1 MKELFRNLV
10 KCLIFSA
17 VLMITAGVALAA
29 DDSPADMNTVV
40 AQPHHPPSYWVSQM
54 PEGPG
59 RDVFIKR
66 CSLCHDLQRTVSF
79 SRPKEEWALIIPT
92 MMRRGAAVQP
102 DEFPLIFNYLTENF
116 GPQSKPLGL
125 IGMQPCAPSEW
136 PKGSADFRT
145 AVHGSYSIWAS
156 NQQGG
161 TIDIIDPAQNKVV
174 RRIRCISGP
183 DRAEFSPDGNTAYVP
198 DRVEHNVTVID
209 TRTGAIIKKIPVL
222 ARPNTAV
229 ITRDGKKLYSGIW
242 PVRPDEDKLGY
253 VEVIDTAKLEV
264 TKILETKGGIH
275 DTWMAPDGKTFL
287 AMAPEAK
294 FMNYYDTQSEN
305 LIYTCCTEAT
315 IGTMN
320 IEAGPDGSTS
330 RIFASMGGFV
340 VFDAKTG
347 KELERIKPPADTDGP
362 FKGVQPNG
370 GFHGAEVSAD
380 GKYFW
385 AASQTGHDLTVYRY
399 SLPDLKFA
407 GRVHLSNVDQMG
419 QPFTPVTEGSW
430 LTVSPDGKTVYAARP
445 GRDLIYVIDA
455 ASMKEVTRIPTGE
468 YPLHISIWPRG
479 TP

>member
-1 MKELFRNLV
+1 
-10 KCLIFSA
+10 
-17 VLMITAGVALAA
+17 
-29 DDSPADMNTVV
+29 
-40 AQPHHPPSYWVSQM
+40 
-54 PEGPG
+54 
-59 RDVFIKR
+59 
-66 CSLCHDLQRTVSF
+66 
-79 SRPKEEWALIIPT
+79 
-92 MMRRGAAVQP
+92 
-102 DEFPLIFNYLTENF
+102 
-116 GPQSKPLGL
+116 
-125 IGMQPCAPSEW
+125 MQPCAPSEW

-264 TKILETKGGIH
+264 TKVIETKGGIH

-320 IEAGPDGSTS
+320 IEAGPDGSTT

-347 KELERIKPPADTDGP
+347 KELERIKPPVETDGP
-362 FKGVQPNG
+362 FKGVQSNG
-370 GFHGAEVSAD
+370 SYHGGEVSGD
-380 GKYFW
+380 GKSFW
-385 AASQTGHDLTVYRY
+385 CISGNTVYHY
-399 SLPDLKFA
+399 SLPDLKLV
-407 GRVHLSNVDQMG
+407 GRIHMAEVDQLG
-419 QPFTPVTEGSW
+419 QPFKPAVEGTW
-430 LTVSPDGKTVYAARP
+430 LTLSPDGKTVYAARP
-445 GRDLIYVIDA
+445 GRNLITVIDA
-455 ASMKEVTRIPTGE
+455 ASLKEIANVPVGE